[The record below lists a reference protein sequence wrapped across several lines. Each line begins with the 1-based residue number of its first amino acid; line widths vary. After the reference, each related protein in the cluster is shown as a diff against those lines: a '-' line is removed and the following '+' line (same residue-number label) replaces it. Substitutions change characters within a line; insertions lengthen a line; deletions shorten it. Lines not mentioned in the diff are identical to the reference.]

1 MNRENVYMHELH
13 FEHKIWINELSFYED
28 EIKIYEHRLEELVMK
43 SRNPDM
49 LAQLEHFQNQFIREK
64 EVIDILKHDINS
76 HEHKLSEY
84 AETHPIAIEHVHF
97 KDHSD
102 LRDRMERFYKIW
114 IELKEEFYA
123 FLLKYYNQPS
133 EAEA

>member
-1 MNRENVYMHELH
+1 MHELH